1 MDYRKH
7 MNKIFKFEQYVEER
21 DYFFPITNELRQEV
35 NSWVYESLLNEG
47 LVDDITNKL
56 SKTFFGDLSKVS
68 IIDDIRKANLEIEK
82 EIIVKKYEFEDSLDA
97 LELKLS
103 EVSRS
108 NNRAAIQ
115 AAENEIT
122 RKRNEYR
129 TYIKSKKLQMEKGMS
144 ILSKAIDKNRRR
156 KEYYEAG
163 KAEDELNLANY
174 EYEMARKKSNSS
186 KEIEKLKR
194 SYEKAKVESRDII
207 NKFQNTIFPVGTK
220 SETIDTKDL
229 SNPDKIKRK
238 LSSKKSSDLL
248 ELKRKTADNIIKK
261 KEELAKFLEE
271 LEAMVDEYNKSGLR
285 LRDSVLNAKEK
296 NGAGIANEIDAEEN
310 LYSVYSSVG
319 KTKEEIE
326 RKMEDTDKLRSLF
339 TQINNAVDASR
350 DESSGYTK
358 EISLVFAD
366 PTSKNIKQAIKKIK

>member
-1 MDYRKH
+1 

-21 DYFFPITNELRQEV
+21 DYFSPITNELKQEV

-82 EIIVKKYEFEDSLDA
+82 EIIVKKYEFEDSIDA

-108 NNRAAIQ
+108 SNRAAIQ
-115 AAENEIT
+115 AAENEIA
-122 RKRNEYR
+122 RKKDEYR
-129 TYIKSKKLQMEKGMS
+129 AYIKSKKLQMEKGLS
-144 ILSKAIDKNRRR
+144 ILAKAIDKNRRR

-174 EYEMARKKSNSS
+174 EYEMARKKSNST
-186 KEIEKLKR
+186 KEIDRLKR
-194 SYEKAKVESRDII
+194 SYEKAKVESRDLI
-207 NKFQNTIFPVGTK
+207 NKFQNTIFPTGPK
-220 SETIDTKDL
+220 SEAIDTKDL

-238 LSSKKSSDLL
+238 LSSKKSSDLY

-271 LEAMVDEYNKSGLR
+271 LEAMVDKYTKSGLR

-296 NGAGIANEIDAEEN
+296 DGAGIANEIDAEEN

-319 KTKEEIE
+319 RTKEAIE
-326 RKMEDTDKLRSLF
+326 RELEDTNKLRSLF

-358 EISLVFAD
+358 EITLVFAD